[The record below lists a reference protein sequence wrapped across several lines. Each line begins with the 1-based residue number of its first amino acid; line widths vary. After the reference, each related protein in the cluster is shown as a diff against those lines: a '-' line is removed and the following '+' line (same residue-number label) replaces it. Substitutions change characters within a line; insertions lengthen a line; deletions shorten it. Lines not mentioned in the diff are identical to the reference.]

1 MMIVTMPSTPMGI
14 LTMMNP
20 PTQGTNLAD
29 LAMKAASAA
38 ATNHSAWFPKSSLLY
53 LQVRNCIFVKICI
66 FVLCMISLQLIF
78 FQISVELLGSATF
91 SSLMVFVATVMFA
104 SICLI
109 VFVPGRKVWSRALS
123 YKSAVKSG
131 EIVGNANTWALK
143 LFLNWTILLI

>member
-1 MMIVTMPSTPMGI
+1 MMIVMLPSTPLMTMGI

-78 FQISVELLGSATF
+78 SKFLLNYWEVLLFHRWWYLLQQLCLHLSVWLFLCLVGTFEVALYRTNLL
-91 SSLMVFVATVMFA
+91 SSLVRW
-104 SICLI
+104 LI
-109 VFVPGRKVWSRALS
+109 TPIHGHWNYF
-123 YKSAVKSG
+123 
-131 EIVGNANTWALK
+131 
-143 LFLNWTILLI
+143 